1 MSQHTEKWA
10 HMVYHFRVTIDGTQ
24 FSFKEVSGLESETQV
39 AEYRDG
45 DSLDFFTTKRAGL
58 NKFGTLTLKRGVF
71 TDESELLDMFN
82 EVYDKHYMSV
92 PDGRKDIL
100 VELLDEHG
108 EAVMV
113 WNCHKCFPTKL
124 SISGFGSDKNEIA
137 VEELAFA
144 VESITVSI

>member
-1 MSQHTEKWA
+1 MSDHTEKWA
-10 HMVYHFRVTIDGTQ
+10 HMVFHFRVTIDGTQ
-24 FSFKEVSGLESETQV
+24 MSFKEVSGLDSETQV

-45 DSLDFFTTKRAGL
+45 DNPEFWTTKRAGL
-58 NKFGTLTLKRGVF
+58 NKYGTLTLKKGAF
-71 TDESELLDMFN
+71 TDESALIDMFN

-108 EAVMV
+108 EAVMI
-113 WNCHKCFPTKL
+113 WNCQKCFPTKL

-144 VESITVSI
+144 VESITVSM